1 MVIKN
6 DIRGLAQPKAPS
18 LQGGPTA
25 ASLQHPTPNKTEP
38 AVRIGISDAAVAV
51 AAQNNA
57 STSAAVQANAGDK
70 LDIELVKEIRQRLA
84 DGTFEIDYNKVAGN
98 LLGDAV
104 AAVRAGRK

>member
-1 MVIKN
+1 
-6 DIRGLAQPKAPS
+6 
-18 LQGGPTA
+18 
-25 ASLQHPTPNKTEP
+25 
-38 AVRIGISDAAVAV
+38 V
-51 AAQNNA
+51 AAQANA
-57 STSAAVQANAGDK
+57 SINAAVQAHAGDK

>member
-6 DIRGLAQPKAPS
+6 DIRGLAQPKAPN

-25 ASLQHPTPNKTEP
+25 TSLQQPAPNKSEP
-38 AVRIGISDAAVAV
+38 AVRIGISDAAVA
-51 AAQNNA
+51 AQNNA
-57 STSAAVQANAGDK
+57 STSAAVKAHASDK
-70 LDIELVKEIRQRLA
+70 FDMELVKEIRQRLA

>member
-18 LQGGPTA
+18 LPGGPTA
-25 ASLQHPTPNKTEP
+25 TSLQQPTPNKSEP
-38 AVRIGISDAAVAV
+38 AVRIGISDAAVA
-51 AAQNNA
+51 AQANA
-57 STSAAVQANAGDK
+57 STSAAVQAHASDK
-70 LDIELVKEIRQRLA
+70 FDMELVKEIRQRLA

>member
-6 DIRGLAQPKAPS
+6 DIRGLALPKAPS
-18 LQGGPTA
+18 LQGGPNA
-25 ASLQHPTPNKTEP
+25 ASLQQPTPIKSEP
-38 AVRIGISDAAVAV
+38 AVRIGISDAAAAV

-57 STSAAVQANAGDK
+57 STSVAVQANAGDK

>member
-25 ASLQHPTPNKTEP
+25 ASLQQPTPNKSEP
-38 AVRIGISDAAVAV
+38 AVRIGISDTAAAV

>member
-6 DIRGLAQPKAPS
+6 DIRGLALPKAPS
-18 LQGGPTA
+18 LQGGPAA
-25 ASLQHPTPNKTEP
+25 ASLKQPTPNKSEP
-38 AVRIGISDAAVAV
+38 AVRIGISDAASAV

-70 LDIELVKEIRQRLA
+70 LDIELVNEIRQRLA

>member
-1 MVIKN
+1 MTFAGWHN
-6 DIRGLAQPKAPS
+6 PRRPALRAGLRLCLCNNLP
-18 LQGGPTA
+18 
-25 ASLQHPTPNKTEP
+25 PNKSEP
-38 AVRIGISDAAVAV
+38 AVRIGISDAAAAV

-57 STSAAVQANAGDK
+57 GTSAAVQAHASDK

>member
-6 DIRGLAQPKAPS
+6 DIRGVAQPKAS
-18 LQGGPTA
+18 GFQGGPA
-25 ASLQHPTPNKTEP
+25 ATSLQQPTPNKSEP
-38 AVRIGISDAAVAV
+38 AVRIGISDAAVA
-51 AAQNNA
+51 AQANA
-57 STSAAVQANAGDK
+57 STSAAVQAHAGDK

-104 AAVRAGRK
+104 AAVRAGRR

>member
-25 ASLQHPTPNKTEP
+25 TSLQQPTPNKTEP

-57 STSAAVQANAGDK
+57 STSAAVKAHASDK
-70 LDIELVKEIRQRLA
+70 FDI
-84 DGTFEIDYNKVAGN
+84 
-98 LLGDAV
+98 
-104 AAVRAGRK
+104 

>member
-6 DIRGLAQPKAPS
+6 NIRGLGQPKAPS

-25 ASLQHPTPNKTEP
+25 ANLQQPTPNKSEP
-38 AVRIGISDAAVAV
+38 AVRIGISDAAVA
-51 AAQNNA
+51 AQANV

-70 LDIELVKEIRQRLA
+70 LDVELVKEIRQRLA

-104 AAVRAGRK
+104 AAVRAGRR

>member
-18 LQGGPTA
+18 LPGGPAA
-25 ASLQHPTPNKTEP
+25 ASLQQPTPNKSEP
-38 AVRIGISDAAVAV
+38 AVRIGISEAAV
-51 AAQNNA
+51 AAQSNA
-57 STSAAVQANAGDK
+57 STSAAVKAHASDK
-70 LDIELVKEIRQRLA
+70 FDIELVKEIRQRLA

-104 AAVRAGRK
+104 AAVRAGHR

>member
-6 DIRGLAQPKAPS
+6 DVRGLGQPKAPG

-25 ASLQHPTPNKTEP
+25 VSLQQPTPSKSEP
-38 AVRIGISDAAVAV
+38 AVRIGISDAAVA
-51 AAQNNA
+51 AQANA
-57 STSAAVQANAGDK
+57 SINAAVQAHAGDK

>member
-18 LQGGPTA
+18 LQGGPAA
-25 ASLQHPTPNKTEP
+25 ASLQQPTPNKSEP
-38 AVRIGISDAAVAV
+38 AVRIGTSEAAVSV
-51 AAQNNA
+51 AAQSNA
-57 STSAAVQANAGDK
+57 STSAAIKAHASDK
-70 LDIELVKEIRQRLA
+70 FDIELVKEIRQRLA

-104 AAVRAGRK
+104 AAVRAGHK

>member
-25 ASLQHPTPNKTEP
+25 ASLQQPTPNKSEP
-38 AVRIGISDAAVAV
+38 AVRIGISDAAAV

-57 STSAAVQANAGDK
+57 STSAAVQAHASDK
-70 LDIELVKEIRQRLA
+70 FDIELVKEIRQRLA

>member
-1 MVIKN
+1 MTFVDWHN
-6 DIRGLAQPKAPS
+6 PRRLAFR
-18 LQGGPTA
+18 GGPTA
-25 ASLQHPTPNKTEP
+25 ASLQQPTPNKSEP
-38 AVRIGISDAAVAV
+38 AVRIGISDAAVAAQTNASANA
-51 AAQNNA
+51 AAQA
-57 STSAAVQANAGDK
+57 HAGDK

>member
-18 LQGGPTA
+18 LQGGPAA
-25 ASLQHPTPNKTEP
+25 ASLQQPKPNKSEP
-38 AVRIGISDAAVAV
+38 AVRIGISDAAVATQ
-51 AAQNNA
+51 ANA
-57 STSAAVQANAGDK
+57 STSAAVQAHAGDK
-70 LDIELVKEIRQRLA
+70 LDIELVKEIRQRMA

>member
-6 DIRGLAQPKAPS
+6 DVRGLGQPKAPGLS
-18 LQGGPTA
+18 GGPTA
-25 ASLQHPTPNKTEP
+25 ASLQQPTPNKAEP
-38 AVRIGISDAAVAV
+38 AVRIGISDAAVA
-51 AAQNNA
+51 AQSNG
-57 STSAAVQANAGDK
+57 SANAAIQAHASDK

-104 AAVRAGRK
+104 AAVRAGRR

>member
-6 DIRGLAQPKAPS
+6 DIRGLGQPKAPGP
-18 LQGGPTA
+18 QGGPTA
-25 ASLQHPTPNKTEP
+25 TSLQQPTPNKSEP
-38 AVRIGISDAAVAV
+38 AVRIGISDAAVAT
-51 AAQNNA
+51 QA
-57 STSAAVQANAGDK
+57 SASANAAIQAHAKDK

-104 AAVRAGRK
+104 AAVRAGRR

>member
-25 ASLQHPTPNKTEP
+25 ASLQQPTPNKSEP
-38 AVRIGISDAAVAV
+38 AVRIGISDAAVAAQTNASANA
-51 AAQNNA
+51 AAQAKAHA
-57 STSAAVQANAGDK
+57 SDK
-70 LDIELVKEIRQRLA
+70 FDIELVKEIRQRLA

-104 AAVRAGRK
+104 AAVRAGRE

>member
-6 DIRGLAQPKAPS
+6 DIRGLGQPKAPG
-18 LQGGPTA
+18 LQGGTTA
-25 ASLQHPTPNKTEP
+25 PALQQTTPQKSEP
-38 AVRIGISDAAVAV
+38 AVRIGISDAAVA
-51 AAQNNA
+51 AQANA
-57 STSAAVQANAGDK
+57 GTSAAVQAHAGDK

>member
-6 DIRGLAQPKAPS
+6 DIRGLGQPKAPS

-25 ASLQHPTPNKTEP
+25 TSLQQPTPNKSEP
-38 AVRIGISDAAVAV
+38 AVRIGISDAAVATK
-51 AAQNNA
+51 ANANANA
-57 STSAAVQANAGDK
+57 SAALQAHASDK
-70 LDIELVKEIRQRLA
+70 FDIELVKEIRQRLA

>member
-6 DIRGLAQPKAPS
+6 DIRGLGQPKAPG
-18 LQGGPTA
+18 LQGGPAA
-25 ASLQHPTPNKTEP
+25 ASLQQPTPNKSEP
-38 AVRIGISDAAVAV
+38 AVRIGISDAAVA
-51 AAQNNA
+51 AQANA
-57 STSAAVQANAGDK
+57 GTSAAVQAHASDK
-70 LDIELVKEIRQRLA
+70 FDIELVKEIRQRLA

>member
-25 ASLQHPTPNKTEP
+25 ASLQQPTPNKSEP
-38 AVRIGISDAAVAV
+38 AVRIGISDAVAAV
-51 AAQNNA
+51 AAQNSA

>member
-18 LQGGPTA
+18 LPGGPTA
-25 ASLQHPTPNKTEP
+25 ASLQQPTPNKTEP

-57 STSAAVQANAGDK
+57 STSAAVKAHANGWPTAPLK
-70 LDIELVKEIRQRLA
+70 SITTKWLATCWVMLWLRCALVASKRSLI
-84 DGTFEIDYNKVAGN
+84 FI
-98 LLGDAV
+98 
-104 AAVRAGRK
+104 

>member
-6 DIRGLAQPKAPS
+6 DIRGLGQAKAPS
-18 LQGGPTA
+18 LPGGPTA
-25 ASLQHPTPNKTEP
+25 ASLQQPTPNKSEP
-38 AVRIGISDAAVAV
+38 AVRIGISDAAVA
-51 AAQNNA
+51 AQA
-57 STSAAVQANAGDK
+57 SANAAVQAHAGDK

-104 AAVRAGRK
+104 AAVRAGRR

>member
-6 DIRGLAQPKAPS
+6 DIRGLAQPNAPS
-18 LQGGPTA
+18 LQGGPAA
-25 ASLQHPTPNKTEP
+25 ASLQQPTPNKSEP
-38 AVRIGISDAAVAV
+38 AVRIGISDAAVATQ
-51 AAQNNA
+51 ANA
-57 STSAAVQANAGDK
+57 STSAAVQAHAGDK

-104 AAVRAGRK
+104 AAIRAGRK

>member
-18 LQGGPTA
+18 LKGGPTA
-25 ASLQHPTPNKTEP
+25 TSLQQPTPNKSEP
-38 AVRIGISDAAVAV
+38 AVRIGISDAAVATQAHASAN
-51 AAQNNA
+51 AA
-57 STSAAVQANAGDK
+57 TQAHAGDK
-70 LDIELVKEIRQRLA
+70 LDIELGKEIRQRLA

-104 AAVRAGRK
+104 AAVRAGRR

>member
-6 DIRGLAQPKAPS
+6 DIRGLGQPKAPN
-18 LQGGPTA
+18 LKGGPTA
-25 ASLQHPTPNKTEP
+25 ASLQQPTPNKSEP
-38 AVRIGISDAAVAV
+38 AVRIGISDAAVAAQTSAGANA
-51 AAQNNA
+51 AAQA
-57 STSAAVQANAGDK
+57 HAGDK